1 MKKVGTMNKGAGIFK
16 PSREPGTAHS
26 PLSSFSSFS
35 SSFSAKS
42 ELGKHVAAMLKIK
55 ADHPEASAAVQDTV
69 DCMTGQHHTTEF
81 LSIRRSRASAPR

>member
-26 PLSSFSSFS
+26 PLSSSFSFS
-35 SSFSAKS
+35 SKS
-42 ELGKHVAAMLKIK
+42 KLEKHVAAMLKIK

-81 LSIRRSRASAPR
+81 LSIRRSRASAQR